1 MTANHPPNGFELGY
15 ISILPN
21 FICILGV
28 ISHVLLIIAFVK
40 DPLKC
45 FKNSGTYLVGNL
57 AVSDLLT
64 CLIGPVFQ
72 YCTPTEWYW
81 TIQPV
86 LFAPTAVSVLTI
98 SSISLDRFLMVV
110 YPMKHRVF
118 MKGKVIIVWSACI
131 WLISFI
137 YPTKAFLLSTSSD
150 TDQITIHFG
159 VVVVIIF
166 AGLMYGFTYYK
177 LKNQSRNFA
186 LENVS
191 NRQQQARVMKEKRF
205 LRTIILIA
213 CIAVVCVVPSTIFY
227 SYAVVQKLFIDGL
240 AARILN
246 GICGAMFYINFA
258 VNPMVYV
265 LRLPNYRKTFYLLYW
280 CKPTAR

>member
-1 MTANHPPNGFELGY
+1 MTDNHLPNGFKMGN

-21 FICILGV
+21 AICIFGI
-28 ISHVLLIIAFVK
+28 ISHVLLLIAFIK

-45 FKNSGTYLVGNL
+45 FKNSGTYLVANL

-64 CLIGPVFQ
+64 CLIGPFS
-72 YCTPTEWYW
+72 YYIPTGTYW
-81 TIQPV
+81 FLQPV
-86 LFAPTAVSVLTI
+86 SVTITASILTI
-98 SSISLDRFLMVV
+98 ASISLDRFLMVV

-137 YPTKAFLLSTSSD
+137 YPTKTFLLSTSND
-150 TDQITIHFG
+150 TERIIPLLAG
-159 VVVVIIF
+159 VPVTTF
-166 AGLMYGFTYYK
+166 AGVMYGFTYYK
-177 LKNQSRNFA
+177 LKKQSRNFA

-191 NRQQQARVMKEKRF
+191 NRQQQARVMKEKQF

-213 CIAVVCVVPSTIFY
+213 CIVVACVVPSTIFY
-227 SYAVVQKLFIDGL
+227 TYAVVQKTYIDGL
-240 AARILN
+240 AARILI
-246 GICGAMFYINFA
+246 GISTGIFYVNFA